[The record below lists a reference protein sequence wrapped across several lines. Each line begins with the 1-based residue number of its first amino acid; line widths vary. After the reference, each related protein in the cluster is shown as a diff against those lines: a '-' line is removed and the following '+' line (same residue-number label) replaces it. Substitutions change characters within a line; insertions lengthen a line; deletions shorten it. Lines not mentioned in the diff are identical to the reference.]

1 MPSKI
6 ANSISIFQL
15 GKSKKFVNN
24 RFGMRNIAVRIK
36 NQYNIW
42 RTFGKV
48 FQNLEYYILLPRH
61 SIFKNLPKT

>member
-24 RFGMRNIAVRIK
+24 RFGMHVK
-36 NQYNIW
+36 EKYCC
-42 RTFGKV
+42 
-48 FQNLEYYILLPRH
+48 
-61 SIFKNLPKT
+61 